1 MIDGIKRIFSVSEL
15 KAKIVFTLLMLVACR
30 VGAYIPVPGI
40 NGDAAVELFRNAT
53 GGGQNLF
60 QLMDVFSGGA
70 FAQMTVIALGVM
82 PYISASIIMQLLM
95 ALVPSLQREVRE
107 NPDVGRRKMG
117 KWIRLL
123 TVGLAFF
130 QAGLYAK
137 YAVQLN
143 AGSPGVIV
151 GQILDVQAFG
161 APWLFYLIV
170 MTTMTA
176 GTILLMWIGEQ
187 ITEKGVGNGISLIIT
202 VGILSSL
209 PSTIGSVIRQL
220 NLDSQE
226 AGQLTFSSLVI
237 LSGVFVLIILGTIL
251 IIQGQRKIPLQYA
264 RRVVGRQEVQG
275 GGNAYIPLK
284 INYAGVIPVIFASAL
299 LMFPATIG
307 QFIGRGSWVGQMAN
321 LISPGTWVYMVFYVL
336 LILFFT
342 YFWTATQFH
351 PEQIASDMKKN
362 GAFIPGIRQ
371 GRPTQEYLE
380 STMGRITFAGAS
392 FLAMIAI
399 LPTIV
404 GKILN
409 VDASITYFFGGTSL
423 LILVGVVL
431 DTSKQIESHLLM
443 KRYEGFMKKGRLRGR

>member
-1 MIDGIKRIFSVSEL
+1 MIDGIKRILSVPEL
-15 KAKIVFTLLMLVACR
+15 KAKIVFTLMMLIACR

-107 NPDVGRRKMG
+107 NPDIGKRKLSR
-117 KWIRLL
+117 WIRML
-123 TVGLAFF
+123 TVLLAVF
-130 QAGLYAK
+130 QAGLYGK

-151 GQILDVQAFG
+151 NEILDVQLFG
-161 APWLFYLIV
+161 IPWLFFLIV
-170 MTTMTA
+170 MSTMTA

-187 ITEKGVGNGISLIIT
+187 ISERGVGNGISLIIT
-202 VGILSSL
+202 IGILSSL
-209 PSTIGSVIRQL
+209 PSTIGSIIRQL

-226 AGQLTFSSLVI
+226 PGQLTFSSMVV
-237 LSGVFVLIILGTIL
+237 LSGVFVLIIIGTIL

-275 GGNAYIPLK
+275 GSAYIPLK
-284 INYAGVIPVIFASAL
+284 INYAGVIPVIFATSL

-307 QFIGRGSWVGQMAN
+307 QFVGRGSWIGQFAN
-321 LISPGTWVYMVFYVL
+321 MISPGNWGYMIFYVL
-336 LILFFT
+336 LIIFFT

-371 GRPTQEYLE
+371 GRPTQDYLE
-380 STMGRITFAGAS
+380 ATMNRITFAGAL
-392 FLAMIAI
+392 FLAGIAV
-399 LPTIV
+399 LPTVV
-404 GKILN
+404 GKLLS
-409 VDASITYFFGGTSL
+409 VDSSITYFFGGTSL
-423 LILVGVVL
+423 LILVGVAL